1 MMHILLFIAKYAWIA
16 IIGIILIIF
25 YIIWLIEAIKD
36 ILYCYEVFNSPL
48 EHLEDENKIFIAIHV
63 LIPILASFIYFAI
76 SNGWFE
82 G

>member
-1 MMHILLFIAKYAWIA
+1 MIQILLFIARYSWIA

-25 YIIWLIEAIKD
+25 YIIWLIETIKD
-36 ILYCYEVFNSPL
+36 ISYCFQVFNSPL

-76 SNGWFE
+76 SKGWFD
-82 G
+82 